1 MVKCDE
7 NHIWVSS
14 QFLPAGGRLIEI
26 TAAEDGKLHAE
37 QLLYEKRLRASHW
50 TMIPIGD
57 VIYGSTGGNDISF
70 LTAFEWRTGKTIWRE
85 RGFHKAQ
92 ALYADGKFLFIDE
105 NGLLAIARVSPE
117 GMQLL
122 AKAQVTEA
130 DSWTLPTLIGTT
142 LYARDRKSI
151 LALDLSA
158 STD

>member
-1 MVKCDE
+1 
-7 NHIWVSS
+7 
-14 QFLPAGGRLIEI
+14 
-26 TAAEDGKLHAE
+26 
-37 QLLYEKRLRASHW
+37 
-50 TMIPIGD
+50 MIPIGD